1 MKFNSW
7 KWWTLL
13 ISKELSDTL
22 IKLKKFL
29 YYENPLTN
37 NYHYY
42 GEFKSKDVFMGIGKS
57 VLKYV
62 FAIYPE
68 YDNSYNYYG

>member
-1 MKFNSW
+1 MVDSTNFEGIIGYFDKV
-7 KWWTLL
+7 
-13 ISKELSDTL
+13 
-22 IKLKKFL
+22 KKVSL